1 VQRTPKITPGDYP
14 DLLAAGEEGVSERE
28 LARRYRCARSLVHRH
43 IARARHLRELEALQ
57 QETDL
62 SARPIDGS
70 LSEILDARMRD
81 PKTPA
86 RDLVGLANAR
96 SRLNKEEGFG
106 AGEQLALLF
115 RYGTLILEPQRK
127 SKPGPGRCRFR
138 LLWSVPGGHQGSWGS
153 VDGRGS
159 PLPSPLRPRIRN
171 RRPDAGDARLH
182 PGRACSCRSAVRS
195 ERGEDR
201 TRLAGV
207 SDAIHSAI
215 AVDASPAS

>member
-14 DLLAAGEEGVSERE
+14 DLLAAVEEGVSERE

-43 IARARHLRELEALQ
+43 IARARQLRELAALE

-62 SARPIDGS
+62 SARPLNGS
-70 LSEILDARMRD
+70 LSEIFDARMRD

-127 SKPGPGRCRFR
+127 SEPGPGRCRFR
-138 LLWSVPGGHQGSWGS
+138 LLWRVPEGIKEVGDQLTAEEVLWL
-153 VDGRGS
+153 V
-159 PLPSPLRPRIRN
+159 LCALAIRN
-171 RRPDAGDARLH
+171 RRLDAGDAGLH
-182 PGRACSCRSAVRS
+182 PGRTRRRSSAVTSWWRRS
-195 ERGEDR
+195 GR
-201 TRLAGV
+201 T
-207 SDAIHSAI
+207 SS
-215 AVDASPAS
+215 